1 MKIRR
6 IILLLL
12 AAALLAGT
20 CLAAETG
27 NAAETRDNGCPYYI
41 MVNRKM
47 NTVTIY
53 GLDEYGYYSVPVK
66 AMVCSTARWGYVTP
80 LGTYS
85 VTGLKNKWN
94 YMVDGSYG
102 QYAVQFYGN
111 YLFHSVCYYM
121 KDPSTLMTE
130 EYNSLGTAAS
140 RGCVRLQVADAKWI
154 FDNCS
159 AGTVVTVYE
168 SDDPGPLGK
177 PSTEVD
183 YISAADD
190 CGWEPTDPRPE
201 NPWHSRT
208 ITDFRMVETSVSM
221 EAGTQKTLGVI
232 RTPPGSYPET
242 TWYCDNPAVAKVSST
257 GVVTALSEGSAMV
270 TASCGDFRAECAVHV
285 SGVLLPF
292 YDVPIGAWYYSDL
305 RYAYERSIL
314 AGTGNNAFEPEGRLL
329 RAEMAQILYNLAG
342 RPKQVGQDPVSDGG
356 EWYDEAMDWAEKNG
370 IVRDKRNPEVAV
382 TRLEIAAM
390 IYQYE
395 TRVRGRYAESSA
407 DLSGFRDLKGL
418 SEEELGVLR
427 WAVGNRI
434 LYGDGDGT
442 LTPGVSATRAQTAA
456 LLRRY
461 LER

>member
-6 IILLLL
+6 FLLLLL

-20 CLAAETG
+20 CLAAETVK
-27 NAAETRDNGCPYYI
+27 AAETRDNGCPYYI
-41 MVNRKM
+41 MVNRRM

-53 GLDEYGYYSVPVK
+53 GLDEYGYYTVPVK
-66 AMVCSTARWGYVTP
+66 AMVCSTARWGYTTP

-111 YLFHSVCYYM
+111 YLFHSVCYYK

-154 FDNCS
+154 FDNCD
-159 AGTVVTVYE
+159 AGTIVTVYE

-177 PSTEVD
+177 PSPEVD
-183 YISAADD
+183 YISPADD

-201 NPWHSRT
+201 NPWHFRN
-208 ITDFRMVETSVSM
+208 ITDFYMLETSVSM
-221 EAGTQKTLGVI
+221 EAGTQKTLSTV

-242 TWYCDNPAVAKVSST
+242 TWYCDNSTVAMVSAV
-257 GVVTALSEGSAMV
+257 GVVTALREGTATV
-270 TASCGDFRAECAVHV
+270 TASCGDFRTSCTV
-285 SGVLLPF
+285 SVTGYLLPF

-314 AGTGNNAFEPEGRLL
+314 TGTGNNAFEPEGKLL

-342 RPKQVGQDPVSDGG
+342 RPKQVGAESVNSGRA
-356 EWYDEAMDWAEKNG
+356 WYDEAMDWAEKSG
-370 IVRDKRNPEVAV
+370 IVRDKWNPEAAL
-382 TRLEIAAM
+382 TRLELAEM
-390 IYQYE
+390 IYRYE
-395 TRVRGRYAESSA
+395 TRVLGRMAEGSA

-418 SEEELGVLR
+418 SEEDLSVLR

-442 LTPGVSATRAQTAA
+442 LTPGASTTRAQTAA